1 MRWTRSG
8 GRRDL
13 KWKVYMPP
21 PGQRERSL
29 VSKAAYLILRHSSG
43 SRTTDTVS
51 QDLTDDNMG
60 GD

>member
-13 KWKVYMPP
+13 KWKVDMPP
-21 PGQRERSL
+21 PGQRKRSL

-43 SRTTDTVS
+43 SRSNDIVS
-51 QDLTDDNMG
+51 QDLADDYMG
-60 GD
+60 GN